1 MNVCLCTHAI
11 LTRTIKLIHSTL
23 TYRFT
28 NKRLISLLQITS
40 PNNFFKIY
48 LRKRFFKQRMKKK
61 IFKAPCRRLIYIHP
75 IQNSKL
81 MILFL
86 WLRCQ
91 WNLNISISLPLF
103 YGARVS
109 LLSSFTFLI
118 YYKTRMR
125 KKMFVE
131 CKQKFLYIQ
140 KDKMNET
147 SGP

>member
-11 LTRTIKLIHSTL
+11 FTRTTKLIHSTF

-40 PNNFFKIY
+40 PNNFSKIY
-48 LRKRFFKQRMKKK
+48 LRKRFFYGENENF
-61 IFKAPCRRLIYIHP
+61 FKALCSRLIYIHP
-75 IQNSKL
+75 VQNSKL

-103 YGARVS
+103 IALVCPSFFLS
-109 LLSSFTFLI
+109 LF
-118 YYKTRMR
+118 
-125 KKMFVE
+125 
-131 CKQKFLYIQ
+131 
-140 KDKMNET
+140 
-147 SGP
+147 